1 MRLYVSEAQCVCMC
15 VYVSETCFFITST
28 GVLDTRKYSQLF
40 LSVWRFEHRS
50 LCLQKQRLVPPWL
63 HIGFGEEKDFL
74 TVTWGSSGWSTNLW
88 EPPASAFPILGLK
101 VYSTM
106 LTFYMGLRDR
116 TRVLTLTQALN
127 QLSCLPA

>member
-28 GVLDTRKYSQLF
+28 GVLDARKYSQLF

-74 TVTWGSSGWSTNLW
+74 TVTWGSSGWSTNLC
-88 EPPASAFPILGLK
+88 EPPASAFLILGLK

-106 LTFYMGLRDR
+106 LAFYMGLRDR
-116 TRVLTLTQALN
+116 TRVLTLK
-127 QLSCLPA
+127 